1 MQLQLIPLC
10 SLRPRR
16 DAYTIFNLWLCCQS
30 IDQNKIASKVR
41 NQQQQQQTNKQ
52 NKNERK
58 NNSYGAIT
66 NAILCA
72 GQDMTMSSRSA
83 MGAAVVRGAGEGKR
97 KLGQGVP
104 AADSRAGKVPLLIVA
119 LNVNFQFQLGTTKRA
134 SKNNSILLPATAS
147 VPRCV
152 CVRECVCVVVAVV
165 QLHNSSYNQRGKQ
178 QLLFY
183 VAAAGQWQRQR
194 QLQFMCDDNLL
205 LSWPRMTWP

>member
-1 MQLQLIPLC
+1 MPDRIW
-10 SLRPRR
+10 
-16 DAYTIFNLWLCCQS
+16 LW
-30 IDQNKIASKVR
+30 A
-41 NQQQQQQTNKQ
+41 
-52 NKNERK
+52 
-58 NNSYGAIT
+58 
-66 NAILCA
+66 
-72 GQDMTMSSRSA
+72 
-83 MGAAVVRGAGEGKR
+83 AAVQWEQKWRGAGEGKR

-152 CVRECVCVVVAVV
+152 CVCESVCVVVAVV
-165 QLHNSSYNQRGKQ
+165 HLHNSSYNQRGKQ

-205 LSWPRMTWP
+205 LSWPGLALGPALDLEFKSGAGHCRQLTTRSC